1 MIVVA
6 WDRAYR
12 NTPSSPMLFRGST
25 QMLSA
30 LTRHFIC
37 SHRVSGAS
45 GGKKTRG
52 DLSVTMKTQMGPEGG
67 VSTVSLPLWRGMS
80 WFVVQPWRKKSLY
93 HPPKR
98 IRRLWRAPEMALETR
113 EWWAGLCSTRRCGRP
128 SPLAMHVLRSR
139 SPWLHAARCGQ
150 ASIKGRTFRQTERL
164 AESCIFPS
172 PKACGSYR

>member
-1 MIVVA
+1 MLQFWGSVVNGVYQTPLRDGPLDGIPFPTLMIVVA

-52 DLSVTMKTQMGPEGG
+52 DLSVTMKT
-67 VSTVSLPLWRGMS
+67 
-80 WFVVQPWRKKSLY
+80 
-93 HPPKR
+93 
-98 IRRLWRAPEMALETR
+98 
-113 EWWAGLCSTRRCGRP
+113 
-128 SPLAMHVLRSR
+128 
-139 SPWLHAARCGQ
+139 
-150 ASIKGRTFRQTERL
+150 
-164 AESCIFPS
+164 
-172 PKACGSYR
+172 